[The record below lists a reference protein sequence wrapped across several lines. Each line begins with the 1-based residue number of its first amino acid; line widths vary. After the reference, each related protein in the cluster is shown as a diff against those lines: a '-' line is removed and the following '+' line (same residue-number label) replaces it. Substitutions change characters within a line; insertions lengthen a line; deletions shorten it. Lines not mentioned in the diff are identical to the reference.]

1 MITYIFLISERNQQ
15 PFKTPCVFDRPI
27 QQEILGVELE
37 NTGSQK
43 ERIKEAEMRFLD
55 HHLATLPM
63 QLDFFLPQTFLK
75 RNAMTFFQRL
85 FFRKNGRHWDVIG
98 RSWM

>member
-1 MITYIFLISERNQQ
+1 MITYIFLISERNQH

-43 ERIKEAEMRFLD
+43 ERIKEAEIRFLD

-63 QLDFFLPQTFLK
+63 QRDFFYLK
-75 RNAMTFFQRL
+75 HF
-85 FFRKNGRHWDVIG
+85 
-98 RSWM
+98 